1 VKEQIAQILH
11 RKWKGSVYTRDL
23 YTLAASDMLILEHR
37 MKISDNRLGEHCQLA
52 RRYFL
57 SLGGAAAAA
66 WTASPLAAA
75 DPGADPRLRKA
86 IAELSYLTTPLDGVT
101 ILDKGKAGVLKL
113 PPEKLREIGLVPE
126 TWSLDVVA
134 DTASTTTVEQTLSRA
149 QGNALDWNGLMS
161 LAEKHAV
168 RFLYTCVCTNG
179 ADPFH
184 NCLWEGVPLREV
196 VWLTKPKANI
206 RRVYYQSYHPENL
219 APFQASLPL
228 GQILETPPGQPPVV
242 LAYKMNGQLIP
253 ASRGGPVRVVVP
265 GTYSS
270 KSIKWVQRVVLTNDY
285 KANDSDAELNNDVE
299 SSLKTRA
306 RFINAPKEIA
316 AETPAALTGMAQVG
330 VSGLAKVQYCVH
342 SQKDPW
348 PAEGPDWA
356 KVDWK
361 DAAILPPPADWAGGV
376 PGGKLPA
383 NTSQFDP
390 KSGQPLQWP
399 MRFTIAHWAA
409 LMPGLPAGSY
419 DVCCRTID
427 LNGIAQPMPRPLL
440 RTGVTAIQRVTVAV
454 KA

>member
-1 VKEQIAQILH
+1 
-11 RKWKGSVYTRDL
+11 
-23 YTLAASDMLILEHR
+23 
-37 MKISDNRLGEHCQLA
+37 MKTSHDCAREHCHLT
-52 RRYFL
+52 RRYFFG
-57 SLGGAAAAA
+57 LGGAAAAA

-75 DPGADPRLRKA
+75 DSGADPRLQKA
-86 IAELSYLTTPLDGVT
+86 IAGLGYLTNPLEGVT
-101 ILDKGKAGVLKL
+101 ILDKGKAGVVKL
-113 PPEKLREIGLVPE
+113 PLERLREVGLLPE

-134 DTASTTTVEQTLSRA
+134 DPASTSSVEQPLSRA
-149 QGNALDWNGLMS
+149 QGNALDWKGLMS

-184 NCLWEGVPLREV
+184 TCLWEGVPLSEV
-196 VWLTKPKANI
+196 LWLTRPKANI
-206 RRVYYQSYHPENL
+206 RRVYYQSYHPADL
-219 APFQASLPL
+219 PPFQASLPL
-228 GQILETPPGQPPVV
+228 GQVLETPPGKTPVV

-265 GTYSS
+265 DTYGS

-348 PAEGPDWA
+348 PADGPDWS
-356 KVDWK
+356 KVEWK
-361 DAAILPPPADWAGGV
+361 DAAILPPPADWGGGL

-383 NTSQFDP
+383 DTNQVDP

-399 MRFTIAHWAA
+399 MRFTIVHWAA
-409 LMPGLPAGSY
+409 LLPGLPAGSY
-419 DVCCRTID
+419 DLCCRTID
-427 LNGIAQPMPRPLL
+427 LNGIAQPMPRPFL
-440 RTGVTAIQRVTVAV
+440 RTGVTAIQRVTMTV